1 MSPIEGFP
9 TTAEDWYER
18 TGREAG
24 TVQFKYDP
32 KYKWGHFLWVV
43 IAVAAVVLASVY
55 LKGMPW
61 TVIPFAGV
69 IAVLVLMISAIV
81 FGVLNRRALE
91 IDYDKSVIRLK
102 YFIYPIRFVD
112 VKPKREEVIPFDQ
125 IENIFTFCGRW
136 QSTTHVYTEE
146 SRFVIHECFT
156 DRYELV
162 SRLKTIA
169 AKSENRNTKPFVVEV
184 IKYAAIVVIVSAVL
198 LAASWTVFP

>member
-9 TTAEDWYER
+9 TTSDDWYER

-24 TVQFKYDP
+24 IVRFKYDP
-32 KYKWGHFLWVV
+32 KYKWGHFLWIV
-43 IAVAAVVLASVY
+43 IATAAVVLALVY

-61 TVIPFAGV
+61 TFIPFSGV
-69 IAVLVLMISAIV
+69 VAVLVLTISAIV

-91 IDYDKSVIRLK
+91 IDYDNSVIRLK
-102 YFIYPIRFVD
+102 YFIYPIRFID
-112 VKPKREEVIPFDQ
+112 VNPKREVVIPFDQ
-125 IENIFTFCGRW
+125 IENIFTFSGRW